1 MVDIHSHILPGLDD
15 GAETL
20 EVAVQMAEA
29 AVASEIYHIA
39 ATSHG
44 NIYPYTLEEYR
55 KSFERLQG
63 ALIERKIPLKLYSGM
78 EIFLNED
85 VFDRLNNGELLSL
98 NKTDYLLVEVDFEE
112 WTANVIR
119 WIQKLQNLG
128 YRIVLAHPE
137 RYIFLQRDP
146 ELAYYLEEQGC
157 VLQLNAGSITGD
169 FGKNCEVLAWQF
181 LEDGIA
187 GTVATDAHDRRYR
200 SPDIRRTLSLLG
212 QELGAAET
220 KLLLSEN
227 PSRILK
233 GYDILRREYRK
244 GKEDWNT

>member
-20 EVAVQMAEA
+20 EEAVQIAET
-29 AVASEIYHIA
+29 AVASEIYHMA

-55 KSFERLQG
+55 RSFEQLQNT
-63 ALIERKIPLKLYSGM
+63 LIERKIRLKLYSGM

-85 VFDRLNNGELLSL
+85 AFERLNKGELLTL

-119 WIQKLQNLG
+119 WIEKLRERG
-128 YRIVLAHPE
+128 YRVILAHPE
-137 RYIFLQRDP
+137 RYMFLQRDP
-146 ELAYYLEEQGC
+146 ELAYYLGEQGC
-157 VLQLNAGSITGD
+157 VLQLNAGSIAGD
-169 FGKNCEVLAWQF
+169 FGRNCEELSWQF
-181 LEDGIA
+181 LRNGIVGA
-187 GTVATDAHDRRYR
+187 VATDTHDRRYR
-200 SPDIRRTLSLLG
+200 SPDIRKVARLLA
-212 QELGAAET
+212 QELGSMET

-233 GYDILRREYRK
+233 GYNILHREYEE
-244 GKEDWNT
+244 GNED

>member
-20 EVAVQMAEA
+20 EDAVQMAEM
-29 AVASEIYHIA
+29 AVSSEIYHMA

-44 NIYPYTLEEYR
+44 NIYPYTLEEYG
-55 KSFERLQG
+55 KSLDQLQR

-85 VFDRLNNGELLSL
+85 AFGHLKKSELLTL

-112 WTANVIR
+112 WTENVIR
-119 WIQKLQNLG
+119 WIQKLQKQG
-128 YRIVLAHPE
+128 YRVVLAHPE
-137 RYIFLQRDP
+137 RYIFLQKDP

-157 VLQLNAGSITGD
+157 ILQVNAGSIAGD
-169 FGKNCEVLAWQF
+169 FGKSCEILAWQF
-181 LEDGIA
+181 LRDGIVGA
-187 GTVATDAHDRRYR
+187 VATDTHDRRYR
-200 SPDIRRTLSLLG
+200 SPDIRNVVRLLT
-212 QELGAAET
+212 QELGSAET

-233 GYDILRREYRK
+233 GYKILHREY
-244 GKEDWNT
+244 EEEEYNT